1 MSFLYIKILVVFYI
15 GFKAGN
21 IVHKSLLVKLIS
33 AFSLI
38 FLFYEFSFSLQFL
51 MFSIFAFSLISASVI
66 DYFHRIIPVIIPPFL
81 FGTGLIFS
89 FFNPILGESYFFRF
103 LNAIFGIIA
112 GGGVL
117 FLIGIIGQFFY
128 KKEVMGGG
136 DIKLMVGVGAFIG
149 AEKVLLAIFIAAVLG
164 SIHGLIFILFNK
176 RNIRETYIPFGPFLS
191 LASFVI
197 IFIPRPVQLFTEFFT
212 WETKILGV

>member
-1 MSFLYIKILVVFYI
+1 MRFLYIKILVVFYI
-15 GFKAGN
+15 GFKVGN

-33 AFSLI
+33 AFSLV
-38 FLFYEFSFSLQFL
+38 FLFSEFSFSLQFL

-66 DYFHRIIPVIIPPFL
+66 DYFHRIIPVIIPPLL

-89 FFNPILGESYFFRF
+89 FFNHILGETYSLRFF
-103 LNAIFGIIA
+103 NAILGILA

-128 KKEVMGGG
+128 KKEVIGGG

-149 AEKVLLAIFIAAVLG
+149 VEKVLLATFIAALLG
-164 SIHGLIFILFNK
+164 SIYGLIFILFNK

-191 LASFVI
+191 LASFAT
-197 IFIPRPVQLFTEFFT
+197 IFIPRPV
-212 WETKILGV
+212 